1 MSNVTEIKLKKTEF
15 IPFLDTSGGATDA
28 TWKRIARSTI
38 FSLNPSPQTESLDYI
53 STEIPV
59 EEVKNYIPELPQE
72 TALYEGDPI
81 YDFMFQKFYELPV
94 GSACVV
100 PALICFG
107 GTSKKAWRCNAT
119 LVLGEL
125 NTVDGKLSFT
135 IKFGGNIDRGT
146 YTITD
151 GSPVFEAETASE

>member
-1 MSNVTEIKLKKTEF
+1 MPETKLKKTEF
-15 IPFLDTSGGATDA
+15 IPFLDTSGGDSEAV
-28 TWKRIARSTI
+28 WKRITKSTI

-81 YDFMFQKFYELPV
+81 YDFIFNMFYELPV
-94 GSACVV
+94 GAACIV

-107 GTSKKAWRCNAT
+107 GSSKKAWRCNAT

-135 IKFGGNIDRGT
+135 IKFGGDIDRGT
-146 YTITD
+146 YTVVD
-151 GSPVFEAETASE
+151 GSPNFTSEKESE

>member
-1 MSNVTEIKLKKTEF
+1 MPEVKLKKTEF
-15 IPFLDTSGGATDA
+15 IPFLDTSNGAGEA
-28 TWKRIARSTI
+28 AWKRITKSTI

-81 YDFMFQKFYELPV
+81 YDFVFNMFYELPV

-107 GTSKKAWRCNAT
+107 GTAKKAWRCDAT

-135 IKFGGNIDRGT
+135 IKFSGDISRGT
-146 YTITD
+146 YTIVD
-151 GSPVFEAETASE
+151 GAPAFEGEKASE